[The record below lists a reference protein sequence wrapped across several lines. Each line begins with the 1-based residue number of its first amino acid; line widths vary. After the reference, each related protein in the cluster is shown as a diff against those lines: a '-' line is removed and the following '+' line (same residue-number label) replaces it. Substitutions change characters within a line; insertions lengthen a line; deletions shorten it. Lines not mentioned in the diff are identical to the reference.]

1 MANIQKTLDSLQPHV
16 IGIRYLEGVPV
27 VDVVLKENWVV
38 NNESNIKKVK
48 GNNELNYYMFYSE
61 VPEIG
66 IDELLDSVK
75 NTINLNIEHE
85 NKQQLLKVKVNELK
99 KLFTESKLEKLK
111 QLRFVFNDNNDA
123 DDYLPIDG
131 GVVIDDDVTVNN
143 LNDSLSDGLN
153 DNIGVVLDKITVEDV
168 KTTYNEPSYL
178 DENGNPIILTDEELE
193 MIEEE
198 KRAEVNRR
206 LRKNK

>member
-38 NNESNIKKVK
+38 NNEPNIKKVK

-61 VPEIG
+61 IPEIG

-75 NTINLNIEHE
+75 STINLNIEHE

-111 QLRFVFNDNNDA
+111 QLRFVFNDSNDV
-123 DDYLPIDG
+123 DDYLPINEG
-131 GVVIDDDVTVNN
+131 GPIDNDVMVNN
-143 LNDSLSDGLN
+143 LTDELN
-153 DNIGVVLDKITVEDV
+153 DNTGVVLDKTTIDDV
-168 KTTYNEPSYL
+168 NTTFNEVTYL
-178 DENGNPIILTDEELE
+178 DENGNPIKLTDEELE

-198 KRAEVNRR
+198 KRAEINRQ
-206 LRKNK
+206 LTKNKKTT

>member
-38 NNESNIKKVK
+38 NNEPNIKKVK

-111 QLRFVFNDNNDA
+111 QLRFVFNDSNDV

-153 DNIGVVLDKITVEDV
+153 DNTGVVLDKTTIDDV
-168 KTTYNEPSYL
+168 NTTFNEVTYL
-178 DENGNPIILTDEELE
+178 DENGNPIKLTDEELE

>member
-75 NTINLNIEHE
+75 STINLNIEHE

-111 QLRFVFNDNNDA
+111 QLRFVFNDSNDV
-123 DDYLPIDG
+123 DDYLPINEG
-131 GVVIDDDVTVNN
+131 GSIDNDVMVNN
-143 LNDSLSDGLN
+143 LTDELN
-153 DNIGVVLDKITVEDV
+153 DNTGVVLDKTTIDDV
-168 KTTYNEPSYL
+168 NTTFNEVTYL
-178 DENGNPIILTDEELE
+178 DENGNPIKLTDEELE

-198 KRAEVNRR
+198 KRAEINRQ
-206 LRKNK
+206 LTKNKKTT